1 MRKLPL
7 GCRETWKDRWSDH
20 GRSCFQS
27 KFSMNWFL
35 LRWQSC
41 GAVLHISCDE
51 TQPSSS
57 AKGPGI
63 PLGHSLG
70 VCLLCSRMEQ
80 LLEKYLYCSQKH
92 SPVLYSLRS
101 DRGPSQLPAVIRG
114 TLHLRAPP
122 EAWGYP
128 TRRQDFK
135 YRHVKAQS
143 AHQMP
148 WTDAPALAGETQ
160 RIQRAF
166 KANSSSQV
174 SQRPSLNGR
183 KNSFSKDL

>member
-1 MRKLPL
+1 MR
-7 GCRETWKDRWSDH
+7 
-20 GRSCFQS
+20 
-27 KFSMNWFL
+27 
-35 LRWQSC
+35 
-41 GAVLHISCDE
+41 
-51 TQPSSS
+51 

-63 PLGHSLG
+63 PPGHAQG
-70 VCLLCSRMEQ
+70 VCLLHSRMEQ
-80 LLEKYLYCSQKH
+80 LLEKYLYCSQKQ

-101 DRGPSQLPAVIRG
+101 ERGLSQVPAVIRG

-122 EAWGYP
+122 EARWHP

-135 YRHVKAQS
+135 HRHLKAQS

-183 KNSFSKDL
+183 KNSFSKRSIGLHLFFLSKLVIHRK